1 MIIMLN
7 ITKKAYDAI
16 NFRTLSNVLDSEIEE
31 NIDYEALALAILE
44 KEEINYEELA
54 DMVLELLPF

>member
-1 MIIMLN
+1 MINMIN

-31 NIDYEALALAILE
+31 NIDYEALAMAILE

-54 DMVLELLPF
+54 DMVMELLPF